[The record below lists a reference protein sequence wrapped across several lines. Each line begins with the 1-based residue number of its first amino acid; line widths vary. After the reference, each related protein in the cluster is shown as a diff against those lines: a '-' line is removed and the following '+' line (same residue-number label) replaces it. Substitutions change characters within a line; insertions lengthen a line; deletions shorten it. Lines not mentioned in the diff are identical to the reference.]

1 MSGAAPPLSAAH
13 RALVLQL
20 ADVEAIKFGSFTLK
34 SGIQS
39 PLYIDLRVTVSY
51 PSLLSLIASTLLASL
66 PPSVTYEALCGVP
79 YTALPFATAMSLD
92 TKVPMLM
99 RRKEVKAYGT
109 KKSIEGAIKP
119 GGVVL
124 VVEDLVTSGGSV
136 METVQPLRDAGC
148 VVTDVAVLLDRQQ
161 GAVARLAADGV
172 AVHAALGVNQVLDV
186 LVEEARVDPAVAADV
201 RAFLAANQVGT
212 APPAA
217 APAPAPAPARE
228 AAKAAPAAKTYTER
242 AAGVKNT
249 VGARLLRL
257 MDTKRTNLS
266 VAADVTTAAELLRL
280 AAAVGPHVAVLKI
293 HADTVSDWTDDT
305 ATALRLLAD
314 EHEFLL
320 FEDRKFADIGNTVV
334 AQAGGGLHK
343 IVRWADIVNAHA
355 VPGPGILSGLRVAVE
370 AAGRPV
376 GVLIL
381 AQMSSAGNLAT
392 ALPGYTPAAVAM
404 AVAEPDLVFGFI
416 AMGGGLGGDAC
427 VSMTPG
433 VKMGGG
439 GDALGQ
445 QYATPDRVVGT
456 AGSDVI
462 IVGRG
467 IYKADDPAAAAKE
480 YREAGWAAYEQ
491 RCRGEQQ

>member
-1 MSGAAPPLSAAH
+1 MCSAGPLSAAH

-51 PSLLSLIASTLLASL
+51 PQLLSLIASTLLASL
-66 PPSVTYEALCGVP
+66 PQSVTYEALCGVP

-161 GAVARLAADGV
+161 GAVERLASDGV
-172 AVHAALGVNQVLDV
+172 AVHAALGVGQVLDV

-217 APAPAPAPARE
+217 APAPAQE
-228 AAKAAPAAKTYTER
+228 AAKAAPVTKTYTAR
-242 AAGVKNT
+242 AAGVKNS

-280 AAAVGPHVAVLKI
+280 AAAVGPHIAVLKT

-314 EHEFLL
+314 EHDFLL

-343 IVRWADIVNAHA
+343 IVNWADIINAHA

-370 AAGRPV
+370 SAGRSV
-376 GVLIL
+376 GVLVL

-404 AVAEPDLVFGFI
+404 AVTEPDLVFGFI
-416 AMGGGLGGDAC
+416 AMEGGLGGEAC

-456 AGSDVI
+456 ARSDVI

-480 YREAGWAAYEQ
+480 YREAGWAAYER
-491 RCRGEQQ
+491 RCRGDQL

>member
-1 MSGAAPPLSAAH
+1 MADTSPPLSPAH

-20 ADVEAIKFGSFTLK
+20 ADVGAIKFGSFTLK

-51 PSLLSLIASTLLASL
+51 PPLLSLIASTLLASL
-66 PPSVTYEALCGVP
+66 PPSVSYEAMCGVP
-79 YTALPFATAMSLD
+79 YTALPFATAMSLS
-92 TKVPMLM
+92 TGVPMLM

-119 GGVVL
+119 GGTVL

-136 METVQPLRDAGC
+136 METVQPLRDQGC

-172 AVHAALGVNQVLDV
+172 AVHAALGVGQVLDV
-186 LVEEARVDPAVAADV
+186 LVAEAKVDPAVAADV

-212 APPAA
+212 APAA
-217 APAPAPAPARE
+217 T
-228 AAKAAPAAKTYTER
+228 AAPAAPAAPAEAAASAAAATTPTAKTYTDR
-242 AAGVKNT
+242 AAGVANP
-249 VGARLLRL
+249 VGAKLLRL

-280 AAAVGPHVAVLKI
+280 AAAVGPHVAVLKT
-293 HADTVSDWTDDT
+293 HADTVTDWTDET
-305 ATALRLLAD
+305 AAALRLLAD
-314 EHEFLL
+314 EHEFLV

-334 AQAGGGLHK
+334 AQAAGGVHR
-343 IVRWADIVNAHA
+343 IVSWADIVNAHA

-370 AAGRPV
+370 AGGRPV
-376 GVLIL
+376 GVLVL

-416 AMGGGLGGDAC
+416 SMEGGLGGDGC
-427 VSMTPG
+427 VCMTPG
-433 VKMGGG
+433 V
-439 GDALGQ
+439 
-445 QYATPDRVVGT
+445 
-456 AGSDVI
+456 
-462 IVGRG
+462 
-467 IYKADDPAAAAKE
+467 
-480 YREAGWAAYEQ
+480 
-491 RCRGEQQ
+491 

>member
-1 MSGAAPPLSAAH
+1 MSGAASPLSAAH

-39 PLYIDLRVTVSY
+39 PIYIDLRVTVSY
-51 PSLLSLIASTLLASL
+51 PPLLSLIASTLLASL
-66 PPSVTYEALCGVP
+66 PQSVTYEALCGVP

-99 RRKEVKAYGT
+99 RRKEIKAYGT

-161 GAVARLAADGV
+161 GAVERLAADGV
-172 AVHAALGVNQVLDV
+172 AVHAALSIGQVLDT

-201 RAFLAANQVGT
+201 RAFLVANQVGT
-212 APPAA
+212 ALPAA
-217 APAPAPAPARE
+217 APAPAQEAP
-228 AAKAAPAAKTYTER
+228 KALPAAKTYTER
-242 AAGVKNT
+242 AEGVKNS

-280 AAAVGPHVAVLKI
+280 AAAIGPHIAVLKT

-314 EHEFLL
+314 EHDFLL

-343 IVRWADIVNAHA
+343 IVSWADIVNAHA

-370 AAGRPV
+370 TAGRPV
-376 GVLIL
+376 GVLVL

-416 AMGGGLGGDAC
+416 AMEGGLGGDAC

-445 QYATPDRVVGT
+445 QYATPDRVIGT
-456 AGSDVI
+456 AGSDII

-480 YREAGWAAYEQ
+480 YRGAGWAAYER
-491 RCRGEQQ
+491 RCRGDRQ

>member
-1 MSGAAPPLSAAH
+1 MSGGASPLSAAH

-20 ADVEAIKFGSFTLK
+20 ADVQAIKFGSFTLK

-51 PSLLSLIASTLLASL
+51 PPLLSLIASTLLASL

-99 RRKEVKAYGT
+99 RRKEVKEYGT
-109 KKSIEGAIKP
+109 KKSIEGFIKP

-172 AVHAALGVNQVLDV
+172 AVHAALGVDEVLDV

-217 APAPAPAPARE
+217 ALAPAPAQE
-228 AAKAAPAAKTYTER
+228 AAEAARAAKTYTER
-242 AAGVKNT
+242 AARVKNT

-280 AAAVGPHVAVLKI
+280 AAAVGPHVAVLKT
-293 HADTVSDWTDDT
+293 HADTVSDWTDDV

-343 IVRWADIVNAHA
+343 IVRWVDIVNAHA

-376 GVLIL
+376 GVLVL

-416 AMGGGLGGDAC
+416 AMEGGLGGDAC

-433 VKMGGG
+433 VKMAGG

-445 QYATPDRVVGT
+445 RYATPDRVVGT

-480 YREAGWAAYEQ
+480 YREAGWAAYER

>member
-1 MSGAAPPLSAAH
+1 MCSAGPLSAAH

-51 PSLLSLIASTLLASL
+51 PQLLSLIASTLLASL
-66 PPSVTYEALCGVP
+66 PQSVTYEALCGVP

-161 GAVARLAADGV
+161 GAVERLASDGV
-172 AVHAALGVNQVLDV
+172 AVHAALGVCQVLDV

-201 RAFLAANQVGT
+201 RAFLAANQ
-212 APPAA
+212 A
-217 APAPAPAPARE
+217 APVT
-228 AAKAAPAAKTYTER
+228 KTYTAR
-242 AAGVKNT
+242 AAGVKNS

-280 AAAVGPHVAVLKI
+280 AAAVGPHIAVLKT

-314 EHEFLL
+314 EHDFLL

-343 IVRWADIVNAHA
+343 IVNWADIINAHA

-370 AAGRPV
+370 SAGRSV
-376 GVLIL
+376 GVLVL

-404 AVAEPDLVFGFI
+404 AVTEPDLVFGFI
-416 AMGGGLGGDAC
+416 AMEGGLGGEAC

-480 YREAGWAAYEQ
+480 YREAGWAAYER
-491 RCRGEQQ
+491 RCRGDQL

>member
-51 PSLLSLIASTLLASL
+51 PPLLSLIASTLLASL
-66 PPSVTYEALCGVP
+66 PQSVTYEALCGVP

-161 GAVARLAADGV
+161 GAVERLAADGV
-172 AVHAALGVNQVLDV
+172 AVHAALGVGQVLDV
-186 LVEEARVDPAVAADV
+186 LVEEARVGPAVAADV

-217 APAPAPAPARE
+217 APAPAQE
-228 AAKAAPAAKTYTER
+228 AVKAAPAAKTYTER
-242 AAGVKNT
+242 AAGVKNS

-266 VAADVTTAAELLRL
+266 VAADLTTAAELLRL
-280 AAAVGPHVAVLKI
+280 AAAVGPHIAVLKT

-314 EHEFLL
+314 EHDFLL

-343 IVRWADIVNAHA
+343 IVSWADIVNAHA

-370 AAGRPV
+370 TVGHSV
-376 GVLIL
+376 GVLVL

-416 AMGGGLGGDAC
+416 AMEGGLGGDAC

-480 YREAGWAAYEQ
+480 YREAGWAAYER
-491 RCRGEQQ
+491 RCRGEQ

>member
-1 MSGAAPPLSAAH
+1 MSSAGPPLSAAH

-51 PSLLSLIASTLLASL
+51 PPLLSLIASTLLASL
-66 PPSVTYEALCGVP
+66 PQSVTYEALCGVP

-161 GAVARLAADGV
+161 GAVERLAADGV
-172 AVHAALGVNQVLDV
+172 AVHAALGVGQVLDV

-217 APAPAPAPARE
+217 APAPAQE
-228 AAKAAPAAKTYTER
+228 AAKAAPATKTYTAR
-242 AAGVKNT
+242 AAGVKNS

-257 MDTKRTNLS
+257 MDTRRTNLS

-280 AAAVGPHVAVLKI
+280 AAAVGPHIAVLKT

-314 EHEFLL
+314 EHDFLL

-334 AQAGGGLHK
+334 AQAGGGFHK
-343 IVRWADIVNAHA
+343 IVNWADIINAHA

-370 AAGRPV
+370 SAGRSV
-376 GVLIL
+376 GVLVL

-416 AMGGGLGGDAC
+416 AMEGGLGGEAC

-467 IYKADDPAAAAKE
+467 IYEADDPAAAAKE
-480 YREAGWAAYEQ
+480 YREAGWAAYER
-491 RCRGEQQ
+491 RCRGDRL

>member
-1 MSGAAPPLSAAH
+1 MSGAASSLSAAH

-39 PLYIDLRVTVSY
+39 PIYIDLRVTVSY
-51 PSLLSLIASTLLASL
+51 PPLLSLIASTLLASL
-66 PPSVTYEALCGVP
+66 PQSVAYEALCGVP

-148 VVTDVAVLLDRQQ
+148 VVTDVVVLLDRQQ
-161 GAVARLAADGV
+161 GAVERLAADGV
-172 AVHAALGVNQVLDV
+172 AVHAALGIGQVLDV
-186 LVEEARVDPAVAADV
+186 LVEEARVDQAVAADV

-212 APPAA
+212 GPPAA
-217 APAPAPAPARE
+217 VPAPTQDAG
-228 AAKAAPAAKTYTER
+228 KVAPAAKTYTDR
-242 AAGVKNT
+242 AEGVKNS

-280 AAAVGPHVAVLKI
+280 AAAIGPHIAVLKT

-314 EHEFLL
+314 EHDFLL

-343 IVRWADIVNAHA
+343 IVSWADIVNAHA
-355 VPGPGILSGLRVAVE
+355 VPGPGTLSGLRVAVE
-370 AAGRPV
+370 TAGRPV
-376 GVLIL
+376 GVLVL

-392 ALPGYTPAAVAM
+392 ALPGYTSAAVAM
-404 AVAEPDLVFGFI
+404 GVAEPDLVFGFI
-416 AMGGGLGGDAC
+416 AMEGGLGGDSY

-467 IYKADDPAAAAKE
+467 IYKADDPAAAAKD
-480 YREAGWAAYEQ
+480 YREAGWAAYER